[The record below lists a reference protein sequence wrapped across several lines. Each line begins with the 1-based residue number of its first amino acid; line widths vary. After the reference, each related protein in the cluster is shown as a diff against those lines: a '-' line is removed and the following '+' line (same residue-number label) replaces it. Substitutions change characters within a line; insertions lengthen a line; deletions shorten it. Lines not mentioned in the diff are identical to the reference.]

1 MFRDLTPAGRSTA
14 SRTASGG
21 SPRKSIRP
29 GSLALVVGAL
39 GLALC
44 APVANASTPVEFDT
58 IHLKP
63 AGQGLNKE
71 YIEVANDSGRA
82 RSLAGWSLTDR
93 HGHSYTFGALK
104 VPADDEARVYTG
116 AGHDT
121 ATRRYWGHNSS
132 VWTKSG
138 DKATLRDATG
148 HRVATCTFK
157 ATKHVVHCD

>member
-1 MFRDLTPAGRSTA
+1 MFRDPTPAGRSTA
-14 SRTASGG
+14 PCTDSGG
-21 SPRKSIRP
+21 SARTSIHR
-29 GSLALVVGAL
+29 GSLALAVGAL

-58 IHLKP
+58 IHLKA

-104 VPADDEARVYTG
+104 VPADGEARVYTG

-121 ATRRYWGHNSS
+121 ATKRYWGHNSS

-148 HRVATCTFK
+148 HKVATCTYK
-157 ATKHVVHCD
+157 ATTHIVHCD

>member
-1 MFRDLTPAGRSTA
+1 MFRVLSPAVRSQESGTH
-14 SRTASGG
+14 SGG
-21 SPRKSIRP
+21 SAGMSVRR
-29 GSLALVVGAL
+29 GSLALAVGAL

-58 IHLKP
+58 IHLRP

-104 VPADDEARVYTG
+104 VPADGEARVYTG
-116 AGHDT
+116 AGQRH
-121 ATRRYWGHNSS
+121 GHEALLGPRLVGVDQVRGQGN
-132 VWTKSG
+132 
-138 DKATLRDATG
+138 AA
-148 HRVATCTFK
+148 
-157 ATKHVVHCD
+157 

>member
-1 MFRDLTPAGRSTA
+1 MSVRR
-14 SRTASGG
+14 
-21 SPRKSIRP
+21 
-29 GSLALVVGAL
+29 GSLALAVGAL

-58 IHLKP
+58 IHLRP

-104 VPADDEARVYTG
+104 VPADGEARVYTG

-121 ATRRYWGHNSS
+121 ATKRYWGHDSS

-148 HRVATCTFK
+148 HKVATCTYK